1 MKKTIKLK
9 AEYDYNFHLLGIIS
23 KAKEYTLSWAI
34 NNSLGIELK
43 KEEDLFIDIKNDKEL
58 KVSNYGY
65 QTESTGYYLIKNK
78 LEEEIEGE
86 QVIFAP
92 SLKTFDYILKIE
104 SDNSNPSINDI
115 YNIFRTVDQIQSVL
129 KLDVNKIKEKEYFLL

>member
-1 MKKTIKLK
+1 MKTIKLK
-9 AEYDYNFHLLGIIS
+9 AEFDYNFHLLGIIS
-23 KAKEYTLSWAI
+23 KVKEYTLSWAI
-34 NNSLGIELK
+34 NNSIGIDLQ
-43 KEEDLFIDIKNDKEL
+43 KEEDLLIDLKNAKDL
-58 KVSNYGY
+58 SISNYSY
-65 QTESTGYYLIKNK
+65 KNESCAFFLIKNK

-104 SDNSNPSINDI
+104 SGNADPSLNDI
-115 YNIFRTVDQIQSVL
+115 YNSIRSVSQIQSVL